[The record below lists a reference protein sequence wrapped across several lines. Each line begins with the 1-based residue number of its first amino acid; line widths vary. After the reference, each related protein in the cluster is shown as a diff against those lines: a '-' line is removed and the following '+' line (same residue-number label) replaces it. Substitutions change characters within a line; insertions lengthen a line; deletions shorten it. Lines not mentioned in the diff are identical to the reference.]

1 MNYEDQMIP
10 MRGGKKYLPVAPRVK
25 MFRDE
30 HPGGR
35 IDATI
40 VELDRE
46 RKFCL
51 CEASIYLS
59 DGQLLAKAHGSEDA
73 ADFADYIEK
82 AETKAI
88 GRALS
93 LAGYGTLS
101 AADIEEGAVVD
112 TPQEQARPAPIRQD
126 PPRQQQDA
134 APGDPP
140 ITACTN
146 CAVLCAPPV
155 VKFSVSKYGK
165 VLCRNCQ
172 SSAAR

>member
-51 CEASIYLS
+51 CEASIFLA

-82 AETKAI
+82 AETKAV

-93 LAGYGTLS
+93 LAGFGTL
-101 AADIEEGAVVD
+101 AASDIEEGSVAD
-112 TPQEQARPAPIRQD
+112 TPQEQARPAQPRQEQ
-126 PPRQQQDA
+126 PRQQQDA
-134 APGDPP
+134 ASADPAV
-140 ITACTN
+140 TACTN

-155 VKFSVSKYGK
+155 VKFSQSKYGR
-165 VLCRNCQ
+165 VLCWNCQ